1 VTRIEK
7 GRVSR
12 RLASSGITRWWT
24 PPECDGLQKRA
35 KPALIRKAG
44 HFHRNFHM
52 NEKPALQPGL
62 AVGEALRAVARD
74 ILAEA
79 RAAIEDPAN
88 SDAVAVHEFR
98 RAMKRWR
105 ALLRLLEPFLENDG
119 RRLRIE
125 ARDLARSLG
134 GARDAQSALDALDD
148 LAKHGPTLSARS
160 LATLRGRIEALR
172 QTAETDVLTPDMR
185 LNLTRTLAQAGNAVE
200 RWPLHI
206 LTFAEVADRLTRGFR
221 EARRALPRTWSDTD
235 PEDLHELRKRIVNH
249 RYQMEVVAPLWPRF
263 GRMWVGEAQRLRD
276 RLGRHQDLT
285 LLTQLAQPRQA
296 LAPWRSR
303 LTPAITERMAAHVA
317 AARRIASRLFVEKP
331 GAFRRRLDVIWEMG
345 E

>member
-1 VTRIEK
+1 M
-7 GRVSR
+7 G
-12 RLASSGITRWWT
+12 
-24 PPECDGLQKRA
+24 D
-35 KPALIRKAG
+35 KPAL
-44 HFHRNFHM
+44 
-52 NEKPALQPGL
+52 EPGL

-79 RAAIEDPAN
+79 RAAIEDPAH

-105 ALLRLLEPFLENDG
+105 SLLRLLDPFIEDG
-119 RRLRIE
+119 RQLRTQ

-134 GARDAQSALDALDD
+134 GARDGQSALDALDD
-148 LAKHGPTLSARS
+148 LAKHGLTLSARS
-160 LATLRGRIEALR
+160 LATIRSRIEALR
-172 QTAETDVLTPDMR
+172 QSAETDVLIGDMR
-185 LNLTRTLAQAGNAVE
+185 LRLTGTLAEAESAVE
-200 RWPLHI
+200 RWPLHT
-206 LTFAEVADRLTRGFR
+206 LTFADVADRLVLGFR
-221 EARRALPRTWSDTD
+221 DARRTLPRSWSEAE

-249 RYQMEVVAPLWPRF
+249 RYQMETVAPLWPRF
-263 GRMWVGEAQRLRD
+263 GKMWVGEAQRLRD

-285 LLTQLAQPRQA
+285 LLTAHMEPHQP

-303 LTPAITERMAAHVA
+303 LAPAIAQRMQDHVA

-345 E
+345 D

>member
-1 VTRIEK
+1 M
-7 GRVSR
+7 S
-12 RLASSGITRWWT
+12 
-24 PPECDGLQKRA
+24 
-35 KPALIRKAG
+35 
-44 HFHRNFHM
+44 
-52 NEKPALQPGL
+52 EKPALQPGL

-74 ILAEA
+74 ILSEA
-79 RAAIEDPAN
+79 RSAIEDPTH

-105 ALLRLLEPFLENDG
+105 AFLRMLEPFLDGDG
-119 RRLRIE
+119 RQLRTE

-148 LAKHGPTLSARS
+148 LAKHGAVLSARS
-160 LATLRGRIEALR
+160 LATIRGRIEALR
-172 QTAETDVLTPDMR
+172 QMAETTVLTGDMR
-185 LNLTRTLAQAGNAVE
+185 LRLTGALNEADSAVE
-200 RWPLHI
+200 RWPLHT
-206 LTFAEVADRLTRGFR
+206 LTFADVADRLVRGFR
-221 EARRALPRTWSDTD
+221 SARGALPRGWSDAE
-235 PEDLHELRKRIVNH
+235 PEDLHELRKRVVNH
-249 RYQMEVVAPLWPRF
+249 RYQMETVAPLWPRF

-285 LLTQLAQPRQA
+285 LLTRLMQPHQP

-303 LTPAITERMAAHVA
+303 LTPAVAQRMKDHVA

-345 E
+345 D

>member
-1 VTRIEK
+1 M
-7 GRVSR
+7 S
-12 RLASSGITRWWT
+12 
-24 PPECDGLQKRA
+24 
-35 KPALIRKAG
+35 
-44 HFHRNFHM
+44 
-52 NEKPALQPGL
+52 EKPALQPRL

-74 ILAEA
+74 ILGEA
-79 RAAIEDPAN
+79 RAAIENPAH

-105 ALLRLLEPFLENDG
+105 SLLRMLEPFLPDG
-119 RRLRIE
+119 RQLRNE

-148 LAKHGPTLSARS
+148 LAKHGSTLSERS
-160 LATLRGRIEALR
+160 LATLRGRIETVR
-172 QTAETDVLTPDMR
+172 QAAETEILTPDMR
-185 LNLTRTLAQAGNAVE
+185 LQLARALTQAESAVE
-200 RWPLHI
+200 RWPLHV
-206 LTFAEVADRLTRGFR
+206 LTFAEVADRLVQGFR
-221 EARRALPRTWSDTD
+221 DARRALPRNWSETD

-249 RYQMEVVAPLWPRF
+249 RYQMETVAPLWPRF
-263 GRMWVGEAQRLRD
+263 GRMWVGEAQRLRE

-285 LLTQLAQPRQA
+285 LLTQLTQARQP

-303 LTPAITERMAAHVA
+303 LAPAIAERMAAHVA

>member
-1 VTRIEK
+1 M
-7 GRVSR
+7 G
-12 RLASSGITRWWT
+12 
-24 PPECDGLQKRA
+24 
-35 KPALIRKAG
+35 
-44 HFHRNFHM
+44 
-52 NEKPALQPGL
+52 EKPALEPGL

-74 ILAEA
+74 ILREA
-79 RAAIEDPAN
+79 RAAIENPAH

-105 ALLRLLEPFLENDG
+105 ALLRLLEPFLEDG
-119 RRLRIE
+119 RELRTQ

-134 GARDAQSALDALDD
+134 GARDGQSALDALDD
-148 LAKHGPTLSARS
+148 LAKHGLTFSARS
-160 LATLRGRIEALR
+160 LATVRSRIEALR
-172 QTAETDVLTPDMR
+172 QSAETDVLTGDMR
-185 LNLTRTLAQAGNAVE
+185 LRLGGALAQADGAVE
-200 RWPLHI
+200 RWPLHT
-206 LTFAEVADRLTRGFR
+206 LTFADVADRLVLGFR
-221 EARRALPRTWSDTD
+221 DARRALPRSWTDTD

-249 RYQMEVVAPLWPRF
+249 RYQMEIVAPLWPRF

-285 LLTQLAQPRQA
+285 LLMRLIEPHAP

-303 LTPAITERMAAHVA
+303 LRGAIAQRMNDHAA

-345 E
+345 D